1 MENFIAMEM
10 DGGRETYIRKRT
22 VSETENMT
30 GHPAGAVQVLSI
42 REHGNP
48 TQSC

>member
-1 MENFIAMEM
+1 MEM
-10 DGGRETYIRKRT
+10 NGGRETYRSKRT
-22 VSETENMT
+22 VSETENVT
-30 GHPAGAVQVLSI
+30 GHTAGAVQVLSI